1 VEDEI
6 RPESGE
12 EVEMKVKQK
21 VAESREEP
29 SAKDKATQIVDNQG
43 EAVGAACG
51 SGLEVGGGA
60 DEEDIGCC
68 QVKTNQDRVSS
79 SEVSTCA
86 KVESP
91 VLCCDKVIYSV
102 PPMQDNLKNWGE
114 EFDVMEV
121 EKADVVAG
129 EKPKKLE
136 NGSDEAVEGVE
147 GKDGTDA
154 SGIESL
160 ENSLEVKNT
169 ERVEDNL
176 HFSSTAEAEDVD
188 GDALKDFNCTK
199 GKVKSVECS
208 VKGCGKMFH
217 SRYDLEDH
225 MRGTHGAEKL
235 SCPTPGCEVDFVSR
249 WGLKCHIKNHHHKDR
264 AVVSK
269 LKNEKKSLEAQNLA
283 VNRLRKTGSLK
294 QHKKNKEC
302 SVEGCLKRFYTEHLK
317 EDHMRMDHGKSK
329 LNCQKCEASYF
340 SRDGLN
346 GHMKK
351 VHTGEDD
358 ARKFEPREKRDNA
371 TPTATPNATPTG
383 GNVGDMSP
391 IPMKVQ
397 ETEVDREELSVKDE
411 ATHLVDNQEKTVGA
425 ARGSDLEAGEAV
437 EVKNCKDMAEVVH
450 LNHDAQEDVV
460 CTDEGKSGSNAGA
473 RMKAVKCVFIGCE
486 KMFYSHRDMEDHMRR
501 RHGAE
506 KLSCPRPSCE
516 AEFGSWWGLK
526 RHIKTG
532 HEKQVQQVKKRAV
545 IECKVEGC
553 LKKFLPYNLNQRR
566 EDHMRKEHGQSKLIC
581 QLCKASYF
589 SKEGLHL
596 HMKRVHKGENDATER
611 ELGDKKDNATSSV
624 GKVGDMY
631 PIAVKVQE
639 LEVEVLDME
648 IF

>member
-1 VEDEI
+1 
-6 RPESGE
+6 
-12 EVEMKVKQK
+12 
-21 VAESREEP
+21 
-29 SAKDKATQIVDNQG
+29 
-43 EAVGAACG
+43 
-51 SGLEVGGGA
+51 
-60 DEEDIGCC
+60 
-68 QVKTNQDRVSS
+68 
-79 SEVSTCA
+79 
-86 KVESP
+86 
-91 VLCCDKVIYSV
+91 
-102 PPMQDNLKNWGE
+102 
-114 EFDVMEV
+114 
-121 EKADVVAG
+121 
-129 EKPKKLE
+129 
-136 NGSDEAVEGVE
+136 
-147 GKDGTDA
+147 
-154 SGIESL
+154 
-160 ENSLEVKNT
+160 
-169 ERVEDNL
+169 
-176 HFSSTAEAEDVD
+176 
-188 GDALKDFNCTK
+188 
-199 GKVKSVECS
+199 
-208 VKGCGKMFH
+208 
-217 SRYDLEDH
+217 

-249 WGLKCHIKNHHHKDR
+249 WGLECHIKNYHHKDR

-269 LKNEKKSLEAQNLA
+269 LKNKKKSLEAQNLA

-317 EDHMRMDHGKSK
+317 EDHMRMDHGQSK

-411 ATHLVDNQEKTVGA
+411 ATHLVDNQETTVGA